1 VSARPFRIAHLSDPH
16 LGPLPAM
23 RLTDLAGKRLTG
35 FLNWHQ
41 TRKRIHDMAALR
53 RLVEDI
59 RAAAPDLVLLGG
71 DIANIGHPAEFLAA
85 RRFVESLGPRD
96 RVFLVPGNHDI
107 YVRDSL
113 PALRATLGPWI
124 GEGDSAADFPYALR
138 RGRIGIVA
146 LNSGAPSLPLL
157 ATGRLGSA
165 QIATAASLLRTM
177 QGEGLFR
184 IIFVHHAPHVGGSR
198 IFRNLLDAPAFEAM
212 LREAGADLV
221 LHGHNHR
228 ASLAFRP
235 GPDRAVPILGVG
247 SASASGGSHNH
258 HATWQCIDIAG
269 DGVTVSVRRMAQD
282 GSFSGEAVSL
292 ACPRAGAT

>member
-1 VSARPFRIAHLSDPH
+1 VSSRPFRIAHLSDPH
-16 LGPLPAM
+16 LGPLPPM
-23 RLTDLAGKRLTG
+23 RLADLAGKRLTG

-53 RLVEDI
+53 RLVADI
-59 RAAAPDLVLLGG
+59 SAAAPDLVLLGG
-71 DIANIGHPAEFLAA
+71 DIANIGLPAEFLAA
-85 RRFVESLGPRD
+85 RRFVESLGPRGQ
-96 RVFLVPGNHDI
+96 VFLVPGNHDI
-107 YVRDSL
+107 YVRASL

-124 GEGDSAADFPYALR
+124 GEGETAADFPYALR

-165 QIATAASLLRTM
+165 QIVAAGAMLRAM
-177 QGEGLFR
+177 RAEGLFR
-184 IIFVHHAPHVGGSR
+184 VILVHHAPHVGGSR
-198 IFRNLLDAPAFEAM
+198 IFRNLLDAPAFESM

-221 LHGHNHR
+221 LHGHNHC

-258 HATWQCIDIAG
+258 HATWQCIDI
-269 DGVTVSVRRMAQD
+269 DGNDAAVEVRRLLPD
-282 GSFSGEAVSL
+282 GGFSGEVISL
-292 ACPRAGAT
+292 AGPSAGAA